1 MNSSGLLAL
10 KSSLKEYFL
19 IQDIPAE
26 VFLGLRAR
34 NWWQKSRVV
43 LMTGKFDGSDTPRPM
58 AAGQF
63 GPPTKKS
70 SNNPRELAEWN
81 REVTVSIFA
90 VDPTNTTS
98 EEAQNTALENLI
110 EWTIQG
116 LWTAT
121 VAPQPVGALLA
132 NLKAPNVGGPSIE
145 WGDSL
150 WMQPPLEGA
159 FGREL
164 LLYITYRTPF
174 YDQTQGTQ
182 TVKIGAITP
191 TLT

>member
-10 KSSLKEYFL
+10 KIISRNIFL

-110 EWTIQG
+110 ECDDPRSLDRHGSPSTGGGTPRQ
-116 LWTAT
+116 
-121 VAPQPVGALLA
+121 PQSA
-132 NLKAPNVGGPSIE
+132 E
-145 WGDSL
+145 C
-150 WMQPPLEGA
+150 
-159 FGREL
+159 GRSEH
-164 LLYITYRTPF
+164 RM
-174 YDQTQGTQ
+174 GR
-182 TVKIGAITP
+182 
-191 TLT
+191 